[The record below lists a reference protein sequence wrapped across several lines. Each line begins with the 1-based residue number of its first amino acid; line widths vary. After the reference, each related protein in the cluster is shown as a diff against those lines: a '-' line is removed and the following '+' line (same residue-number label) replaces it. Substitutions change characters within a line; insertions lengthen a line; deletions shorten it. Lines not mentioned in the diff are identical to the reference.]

1 MKKLVAAAVVA
12 VLTFLAAP
20 ARAEEKGFTLGLRTA
35 YALPLGT
42 AGDGA
47 DLNELTSGAVPVQ
60 IELGYR
66 LTRNVLAGAYFAW
79 GYAMVADEAKSALA
93 ADGATGIGG
102 HAVQRV
108 GVQAI
113 YSFMPGAKLAP
124 WAGLGVGYEW
134 ARYASAE
141 LRSATGTAD
150 TEVGLR
156 GFEAL
161 LQVGGDLRVAPKF
174 TIGPFAT
181 LNVGRFES
189 HVASVDETSGTFPGG
204 DSSQEVSDKGF
215 HEWIQLGVKGT
226 FDF

>member
-1 MKKLVAAAVVA
+1 MKRVAAVLFVA
-12 VLTFLAAP
+12 ALAALAAP
-20 ARAEEKGFTLGLRTA
+20 ARAEDKGFTLGLRTA
-35 YALPLGT
+35 FAVPLGT
-42 AGDGA
+42 AGEGA
-47 DLNELTSGAVPVQ
+47 KLNELTHGAVPVQ
-60 IELGYR
+60 VELGYR

-79 GYAMVADEAKSALA
+79 GYALVADEAKSALA

-108 GVQAI
+108 GVQGI
-113 YSFMPGAKLAP
+113 YGFSPGARLAP
-124 WAGLGVGYEW
+124 WAGIGFGYEW

-150 TEVGLR
+150 TEIGLR

-161 LQVGGDLRVAPKF
+161 LQVGADYRLAQKF
-174 TIGPFAT
+174 TVGPFAT

-189 HVASVDETSGTFPGG
+189 HVTSVDETSGTFPSG
-204 DSSQEVSDKGF
+204 DSSREVSDKGF
-215 HEWIQLGVKGT
+215 HEWIQLGLKGT

>member
-1 MKKLVAAAVVA
+1 MKKLAAVAFVTAVAA
-12 VLTFLAAP
+12 LASP

-35 YALPLGT
+35 FAVPLGT

-47 DLNELTSGAVPVQ
+47 ELDELTSGAVPVQ
-60 IELGYR
+60 VELGYR
-66 LTRNVLAGAYFAW
+66 LTKNVLAGAYFAW
-79 GYAMVADEAKSALA
+79 GYAMVADEAKGALA
-93 ADGATGIGG
+93 ATGATAIGG

-113 YSFMPGAKLAP
+113 YGFLPGAKFAP
-124 WAGLGVGYEW
+124 WAGVGVGYEW

-141 LRSATGTAD
+141 LRSATGTAE

-161 LQVGGDLRVAPKF
+161 VQVGGDYRLAPKF
-174 TIGPFAT
+174 TVGPFAA
-181 LNVGRFES
+181 LNVGRFQS
-189 HVASVDETSGTFPGG
+189 HVASVDETSGTFP
-204 DSSQEVSDKGF
+204 SSESSREVADKGF
-215 HEWIQLGVKGT
+215 HEWIQLGLKGT